1 MGDNMAEVVKK
12 KKEETLVPIPEED
25 MDKQEEKAIKKEKK
39 KKAQKKEKIEEESK
53 KNIFEKFKLFC
64 KGVWTEAL
72 RVRWTSK
79 KDMVKYS
86 IATIIFIVFFSLF
99 FYGIDAIFAFAQSLF
114 K

>member
-12 KKEETLVPIPEED
+12 KKEETLVPISEED
-25 MDKQEEKAIKKEKK
+25 MDKQEEKVIKKEKK
-39 KKAQKKEKIEEESK
+39 KNAQKKEKIEEESK
-53 KNIFEKFKLFC
+53 KNIFEKFKSFC

>member
-1 MGDNMAEVVKK
+1 MAEVVKK
-12 KKEETLVPIPEED
+12 KKEKQLVSIPEED
-25 MDKQEEKAIKKEKK
+25 MDKQKEEKVIQKEKK
-39 KKAQKKEKIEEESK
+39 KNTQKKQKVEEESK
-53 KNIFEKFKLFC
+53 KNIFEKFKSFC

-79 KDMVKYS
+79 KDMLKYS
-86 IATIIFIVFFSLF
+86 IATIVFIVFFSLF

>member
-1 MGDNMAEVVKK
+1 MAEVVRK
-12 KKEETLVPIPEED
+12 KKEKQLVSIPEED
-25 MDKQEEKAIKKEKK
+25 MDKQKEEKVIKKEKK
-39 KKAQKKEKIEEESK
+39 KNTQKKQKVEEESK
-53 KNIFEKFKLFC
+53 KNILEKFKSFC

-79 KDMVKYS
+79 KDMLKYS
-86 IATIIFIVFFSLF
+86 IATIVFIVFFSLF

>member
-1 MGDNMAEVVKK
+1 MAEVVKK
-12 KKEETLVPIPEED
+12 KKEETLVPISEED
-25 MDKQEEKAIKKEKK
+25 MDKQEEKVIKKEKK
-39 KKAQKKEKIEEESK
+39 KNAQKKEKIEEESK
-53 KNIFEKFKLFC
+53 KNIFEKFKSFC

>member
-1 MGDNMAEVVKK
+1 MQ
-12 KKEETLVPIPEED
+12 KEWE
-25 MDKQEEKAIKKEKK
+25 
-39 KKAQKKEKIEEESK
+39 KEKIEEESK

>member
-1 MGDNMAEVVKK
+1 MAEVVKK
-12 KKEETLVPIPEED
+12 KTEKKLVNIPEED
-25 MDKQEEKAIKKEKK
+25 MEKQTEEKIIKKEKK
-39 KKAQKKEKIEEESK
+39 NSTQKKSKVEEESK
-53 KNIFEKFKLFC
+53 KNIFEKMKSFC

-79 KDMVKYS
+79 KDMLKYS
-86 IATIIFIVFFSLF
+86 IATIVFIVFFSLF